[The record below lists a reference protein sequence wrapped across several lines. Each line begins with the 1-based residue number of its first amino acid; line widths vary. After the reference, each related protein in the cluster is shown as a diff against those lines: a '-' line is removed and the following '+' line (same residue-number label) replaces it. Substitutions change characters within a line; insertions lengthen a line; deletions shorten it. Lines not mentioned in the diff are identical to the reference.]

1 MGPPERRTGSAV
13 TVSEWSNHM
22 GKRKFAWADVAL
34 GVVVSLLVVLV
45 FWMNWADGLEGKMYD
60 MRAKLRAR
68 AKSADNVVLI
78 GIDDDSIKTIGRWPW
93 PRSYM
98 AEMVNKLSEAQ
109 AKVIGLD
116 IFLSNPEINPGL
128 DEFKA
133 LSESLKAKYP
143 DALPA
148 ADGKPPKNAVAADLI
163 ATLDESVNKLDND
176 TKLENEIAFAQN
188 VVLPMS
194 FQEGAPAGKVDKQ
207 IPESVDKNFI
217 ANVKSDGSVT
227 PTSDFTPPYDR
238 FAKVAKAIG
247 EANLTPSPDGV
258 QRAVPLVMDFN
269 QRLFPSFALQALR
282 AYYSLESDDY
292 RYTPGKELVLGRAHI
307 PVDAEGRMLVDYA
320 KLQNLNAYKFSDVR
334 AGKVPPEAF
343 QGKIVIIGMMAT
355 GGGDLYTTP
364 VGTQFPGM
372 AIHANVI
379 QNVINGQY
387 LVRPPWAGKV
397 ELALLLLFALFVSL
411 AIPHMKAGTS
421 AIVAAVLLIA
431 AVGGGIYLFTAYG
444 YWLKMAYP
452 ALMLVAGYTVVVSKR
467 YLYQEK
473 RTETLEG
480 ESAETNKMLGLS
492 FQGQGMLDMAF
503 EKFRKCPIDTGM
515 KDTLYGLALDFER
528 KRQFNKAVQVF
539 EHIASVDKNFKDIA
553 ERAQKL
559 RIAGETI
566 ILGGRGGMKASADAT
581 LVAQGGGV
589 SDLAKPTLGRYEV
602 LRELGKGA
610 MGVVYL
616 GKDPKINREV
626 AIKTLR
632 FEEEFDAEDTKAMKE
647 RFFREAESAGRLVHP
662 NIVTIYDAGDDGDIS
677 YIAMELLNGC
687 DLKDFTT
694 KDKLLPVNETLDTIA
709 KVADALDYAH
719 AQNVVHRD
727 IKPANIMKLKTGEI
741 KVTDFGIA
749 RITSQSKT
757 ATGTVMGTP
766 SYMSPEQLAGA
777 KVDGRADLFSLGVTL
792 YEMLTG
798 EKPFTGETMATLM
811 YRIANAPHARIEQA
825 RADLPPGVGAIV
837 DKALAKDPEQ
847 RYQRGSEMAK
857 ELRAVLAK
865 GAAAGA

>member
-1 MGPPERRTGSAV
+1 
-13 TVSEWSNHM
+13 M

-34 GVVVSLLVVLV
+34 GAVVSLLVLGV
-45 FWMNWADGLEGKMYD
+45 FWMNLAEGLEGKLYD
-60 MRAKLRAR
+60 MRARLRAG
-68 AKSADNVVLI
+68 AKGAENVVLI
-78 GIDDDSIKTIGRWPW
+78 GIDDDSIKAIGRWPW

-98 AEMVNKLSEAQ
+98 AEMVNKLAENQ
-109 AKVIGLD
+109 AKVIALD
-116 IFLSNPEINPGL
+116 IFISNPEINPGL
-128 DEFKA
+128 EEVHK
-133 LSESLKAKYP
+133 LKEEY
-143 DALPA
+143 A
-148 ADGKPPKNAVAADLI
+148 ARTNPVQGSGKDQAVVNAAVAAAKAKSGAEQEFVAILTE
-163 ATLDESVNKLDND
+163 AENRLDND
-176 TKLENEIAFAQN
+176 TKLENEIAFAAN

-194 FQEGAPAGKVDKQ
+194 FTEGAPAGKVDKQ
-207 IPESVDKNFI
+207 IPEAVDKNFV
-217 ANVKSDGSVT
+217 ANVKSDGNIT
-227 PTSDFTPPYDR
+227 PTSDFTPPLDR

-247 EANLTPSPDGV
+247 QANLTPSPDGV

-269 QRLFPSFALQALR
+269 GRLFPSFALQCLR
-282 AYYSLESDDY
+282 AFYSLESDDY
-292 RYTPGKELVLGRAHI
+292 RFVPGKELVLGRAHI
-307 PVDAEGRMLVDYA
+307 PMDAQGRLMVDYA
-320 KLQNLNAYKFSDVR
+320 KLQNITAYKFSDVR
-334 AGKVPPEAF
+334 AGKIPPEAF
-343 QGKIVIIGMMAT
+343 QGKIVIIGMIAT
-355 GGGDLYTTP
+355 GGGDLYTSP

-387 LVRPPWAGKV
+387 LIRPEWAGKL
-397 ELALLLLFALFVSL
+397 ELGLLILFALFVSL
-411 AIPHMKAGTS
+411 AIPHLKAGVS
-421 AIVAAVLLIA
+421 AIIAVVLLAI
-431 AVGGGIYLFTAYG
+431 VIGGGIYLFTAHG

-467 YLYQEK
+467 YLVQEK
-473 RTETLEG
+473 RTEVLEG

-492 FQGQGMLDMAF
+492 FQGQGMLDMAY
-503 EKFRKCPIDTGM
+503 EKFRKVPIDAGM

-539 EHIASVDKNFKDIA
+539 EHIATVDKNFKDIA
-553 ERAQKL
+553 ERSNKL

-566 ILGGRGGMKASADAT
+566 ILGGRGGMKGGGADST
-581 LVAQGGGV
+581 VIAQGGGLG
-589 SDLAKPTLGRYEV
+589 DLAKPTLGRYEV
-602 LRELGKGA
+602 TKELGKGA
-610 MGVVYL
+610 MGIVYL

-632 FEEEFDAEDTKAMKE
+632 FEDEFDAEDTKLMKE

-677 YIAMELLNGC
+677 YIAMELLSGC
-687 DLKDFTT
+687 DLKDYTT
-694 KDKLLPVNETLDTIA
+694 KGKLLPVNETLEIIA

-719 AQNVVHRD
+719 SENVVHRD
-727 IKPANIMKLKTGEI
+727 IKPANIMKLKDGKI

-798 EKPFTGETMATLM
+798 EKPFTGETVATLM
-811 YRIANAPHARIEQA
+811 FRIANAEHPRIEAA
-825 RADLPPGVGAIV
+825 RADLPAGIAVII
-837 DKALAKDPEQ
+837 DKALAKNPEQ
-847 RYQRGSEMAK
+847 RYQRGADMAVD
-857 ELRAVLAK
+857 LRALLAK
-865 GAAAGA
+865 SAGVGA